1 MLTLA
6 FERDGGTVRVTVG
19 PKGQTVSIPM
29 ADASRLVGALGLPFS
44 LADLSI
50 AATEGGDDTL
60 TADLTLISIITAFEV
75 PVIFPLGETQTPAD
89 AFPAYALDPGN
100 YASLAGTITGVV
112 GQASVNGGA
121 FSPTLTADLVVG
133 DTVAARVIVTDSAAN
148 EETWNLGTVTVSVA
162 PITPVPPVL
171 TLTGTLVGRT
181 YTIVGSATGT
191 PTPTFGTIAFTANGV
206 STPITPVIAFGVYT
220 WTYVAP
226 SSVSPTELAASVT
239 VSNVAGAD
247 TKSVSAIV
255 TEIFFSDPGD
265 NTRIL
270 NYTALTPIT
279 FGVTDGAF
287 PQRTGQDITDPAA
300 FADGPVFLFN
310 GLIGV
315 GGTAGETPDV
325 GDTVRLAAPP
335 LLAWDF
341 AVAEPVLEYQWVRSG
356 TIEISGATGTE
367 LLVPSI
373 AGQELVLE
381 ITATDANGSRTAR
394 TNVLTVSGAA
404 TLSVEG
410 QVSGILTS
418 GTVSAT
424 VSGILVE

>member
-1 MLTLA
+1 MFAVAPFLPGNPLPVPQIVTAPIVVSGAQVGLEPTVTPAVWVAIPGAPAGMAREVETRLTVNGTLA
-6 FERDGGTVRVTVG
+6 SVPLGTGAAGGALRAEARARHTLPGKTGRWSAWFASAPVTV
-19 PKGQTVSIPM
+19 T
-29 ADASRLVGALGLPFS
+29 GAPQ
-44 LADLSI
+44 LA
-50 AATEGGDDTL
+50 
-60 TADLTLISIITAFEV
+60 
-75 PVIFPLGETQTPAD
+75 
-89 AFPAYALDPGN
+89 
-100 YASLAGTITGVV
+100 
-112 GQASVNGGA
+112 
-121 FSPTLTADLVVG
+121 
-133 DTVAARVIVTDSAAN
+133 
-148 EETWNLGTVTVSVA
+148 
-162 PITPVPPVL
+162 
-171 TLTGTLVGRT
+171 
-181 YTIVGSATGT
+181 
-191 PTPTFGTIAFTANGV
+191 
-206 STPITPVIAFGVYT
+206 
-220 WTYVAP
+220 
-226 SSVSPTELAASVT
+226 
-239 VSNVAGAD
+239 
-247 TKSVSAIV
+247 
-255 TEIFFSDPGD
+255 FSDPGN

>member
-1 MLTLA
+1 MSGSVIIREL
-6 FERDGGTVRVTVG
+6 G
-19 PKGQTVSIPM
+19 P
-29 ADASRLVGALGLPFS
+29 
-44 LADLSI
+44 
-50 AATEGGDDTL
+50 
-60 TADLTLISIITAFEV
+60 DLTLRVGPDPTPFTV
-75 PVIFPLGETQTPAD
+75 PVIGGGSAVCVLSASAPFVPPAVGSWGALTNQTFTEDTGPQT
-89 AFPAYALDPGN
+89 YALP
-100 YASLAGTITGVV
+100 L
-112 GQASVNGGA
+112 
-121 FSPTLTADLVVG
+121 
-133 DTVAARVIVTDSAAN
+133 
-148 EETWNLGTVTVSVA
+148 
-162 PITPVPPVL
+162 
-171 TLTGTLVGRT
+171 
-181 YTIVGSATGT
+181 ATGS
-191 PTPTFGTIAFTANGV
+191 GL
-206 STPITPVIAFGVYT
+206 T
-220 WTYVAP
+220 WTYAL
-226 SSVSPTELAASVT
+226 VSPPAGVTLNPETVVITFETDILPVQSDTLLTVTATDQFGRPATGSPRLFTLTILTAVIPELS
-239 VSNVAGAD
+239 
-247 TKSVSAIV
+247 
-255 TEIFFSDPGD
+255 FSDPGD